1 MIFIKKCPFWAALSA
16 VFLQTTAKLH
26 GQPTTAHEIH
36 ALRTEKPLIIDGNLD
51 DAAWKTAPIAAGFWR
66 SFPNDTAFA
75 KTKTEVRLLF
85 DDKFIYIG
93 VVCKDDLPGNTVQQ
107 TLKRDFSITNT
118 DCFAI
123 ALDPTADKINGFN
136 FTVSPAG
143 VQREGLISNGGVDGV
158 TTIWDQVWQSE
169 TKLNEGGNE
178 SNWTAELAI
187 PFRSLRYNPAIA
199 TWGINFARQDLKRN
213 EQSTWSA
220 IPRGINVS
228 NLAYEGKLVFE
239 GKLPPTGANIV
250 LNPYLTG
257 GAFVS
262 NFTKSSTI
270 KGQYNGGI
278 DAKIGIGSSLNLD
291 LTINPDF
298 SQVEVDKQVTNL
310 DRFNVFFP
318 ERRTF
323 FTENAD
329 ITSFLGNDN
338 ARPFFSRNIGL
349 SKGQSVP
356 IYLGAKLSGKIDA
369 KTRIYTLA
377 VETAADSLL
386 KTQGQNYTVAAIQ
399 RNVLSNSTV
408 TLFAINRQ
416 AFDKNLAWQS
426 SDFNRIVG
434 GEFGYVAK
442 DSRWSGKAFFH
453 YVFNA
458 FGNTNNPF
466 TSAVSLSHAGP
477 KWYGNAN
484 IERIGEGYTPST
496 GFVPRLSQVNADTKT
511 VVQRG
516 FYGSAQSVG
525 YLFFPKN
532 AKSSILYYGPEFA
545 QKLYFTNDLSQI
557 SDRSTVLTGF
567 LTWRNGNIGKVF
579 YKNNFVSL
587 PFSSDI
593 GANTL
598 PKKEYNYSNIGANYT
613 TNARKVIYGSG
624 EINYG
629 TYYAANYFNYKADF
643 NFRVQP
649 WGAFGIN
656 AEQNFL
662 TYTESFYKNEKITLL
677 GARMEFSFN
686 RNLFLTNFLQYN
698 TQAKNFNINSRI
710 QWRFKPMS
718 DVYLVYT
725 DNYESDVFSPKSK
738 AIVLKVN
745 YWLGL

>member
-1 MIFIKKCPFWAALSA
+1 MIFIKK
-16 VFLQTTAKLH
+16 TAFILIFFSLLATINLNA
-26 GQPTTAHEIH
+26 QPNTPHEIH
-36 ALRTEKPLIIDGNLD
+36 ALRTEQPLMIDGNLD
-51 DAAWKTAPIAAGFWR
+51 DAAWQKAPIATNFWR

-85 DDKFIYIG
+85 DDKFIYVGII
-93 VVCKDDLPGNTVQQ
+93 CKDDLPGNTVQQ

-136 FTVSPAG
+136 FTVSPSG

-169 TKLNEGGNE
+169 TQQKDG
-178 SNWTAELAI
+178 NWTAELAI
-187 PFRSLRYNPAIA
+187 PFRSLRYNPSLS

-213 EQSTWSA
+213 EQSTWSP

-250 LNPYLTG
+250 LNPYITT

-262 NFTKSSTI
+262 DYTASSTI
-270 KGQYNGGI
+270 KAQYNAGI
-278 DAKIGIGSSLNLD
+278 DAKIGIGNSLNLD

-298 SQVEVDKQVTNL
+298 SQVEIDRQVTNL

-338 ARPFFSRNIGL
+338 ARPFFSRSIGL

-369 KTRIYTLA
+369 KTRIYTLI

-399 RNVLSNSTV
+399 RNVLSNSNI

-416 AFDKNLAWQS
+416 AFDKKFSWQGG
-426 SDFNRIVG
+426 DFNRTLG
-434 GEFGYVAK
+434 GEFAYVAK

-458 FGNTNNPF
+458 LEGVNNPF
-466 TSAVSLSHAGP
+466 TSAISLNHAGP
-477 KWYGNAN
+477 NWYGNGN
-484 IERIGEGYTPST
+484 IERVGEGYTPAT
-496 GFVPRLSQVNADTKT
+496 GFVPRLSQYNADTKKT
-511 VVQRG
+511 VQRG
-516 FYGSAQSVG
+516 FYGSSQTVG

-532 AKSSILYYGPEFA
+532 PKSSILYYGPEFA
-545 QKLYFTNDLSQI
+545 QKLYLTNNLAQI
-557 SDRSTVLTGF
+557 SDRNTIFTGF
-567 LTWRNGNIGKVF
+567 INWRNGNVGKVF

-587 PFSSDI
+587 PFSSII
-593 GANTL
+593 GTNTL
-598 PKKEYNYSNIGANYT
+598 PKKEYNYSTIGANYT
-613 TNARKVIYGSG
+613 TNARKVIYGSS
-624 EINYG
+624 EVNYG
-629 TYYAANYFNYKADF
+629 TYYAANYLNYKAEL
-643 NFRVQP
+643 NFRIQP

-662 TYTESFYKNEKITLL
+662 NYSETIYKNEQITLL

-698 TQAKNFNINSRI
+698 TQAKNFNINSRL

-718 DVYLVYT
+718 DLYLVYT
-725 DNYESDVFSPKSK
+725 DNYQSDVFSPKSK
-738 AIVLKVN
+738 AIVLKIN